1 MSISMDADD
10 ECSRVPI
17 GVQVGRFDSS
27 SKCECNAFLNQ
38 DLAVQRHGPRLV
50 FNMFSNRRQ
59 LLSHRDGNW
68 ILINSLHICF
78 PMIPGVEWKGWLGG
92 MRGVSQIRP
101 SSIELASVEVWLNHL
116 SFVIHSQLQSIT
128 L

>member
-50 FNMFSNRRQ
+50 LNMFSNLRVF
-59 LLSHRDGNW
+59 
-68 ILINSLHICF
+68 CF
-78 PMIPGVEWKGWLGG
+78 VMI
-92 MRGVSQIRP
+92 QT
-101 SSIELASVEVWLNHL
+101 AYNY
-116 SFVIHSQLQSIT
+116 FQY
-128 L
+128 